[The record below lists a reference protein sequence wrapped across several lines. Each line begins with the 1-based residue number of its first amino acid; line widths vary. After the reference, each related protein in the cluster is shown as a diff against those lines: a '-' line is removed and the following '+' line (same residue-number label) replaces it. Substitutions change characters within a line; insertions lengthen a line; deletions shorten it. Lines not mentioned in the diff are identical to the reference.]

1 MPPNGQTAKGLWPQ
15 VWKGPSG
22 SFAKM
27 SAALARVSQV
37 GQGWPGGLLRSG
49 DRHSQDAPWN
59 PGPSA
64 LVEVLWPCLSLRSW
78 SLVAAA
84 PVRSVPSG
92 VALGH
97 REPHLAGALS
107 TAANAPL
114 GGRKDPGP
122 GYGASYQMGAIAGE
136 NHTSG
141 RGREAGSCRTG
152 ERRLQGPGNLRWSCR
167 AWAPGFLEI
176 VDWRLQ
182 S

>member
-1 MPPNGQTAKGLWPQ
+1 M
-15 VWKGPSG
+15 
-22 SFAKM
+22 
-27 SAALARVSQV
+27 
-37 GQGWPGGLLRSG
+37 
-49 DRHSQDAPWN
+49 
-59 PGPSA
+59 
-64 LVEVLWPCLSLRSW
+64 
-78 SLVAAA
+78 
-84 PVRSVPSG
+84 RSVPSG

-107 TAANAPL
+107 TAADAPL

-152 ERRLQGPGNLRWSCR
+152 ERKLQGPGNLRWSCR